1 MEISKFGHRMIL
13 GSEKVI
19 FLPDLSTLLIADLHL
34 GKVAHFRK
42 AGIGIPLESYKED
55 YRVLNDVLI
64 HYGPNKIVIVGDLF
78 HSIYNNDWENFIEF
92 LSVFSEKQFILVKGN
107 HDVMSDV
114 RYASSNLTL
123 VEDYTIGDLIIT
135 HEPLE
140 EIQEKKYN
148 LYGHLHPG
156 VRIKGRSKQSLRLPC
171 FYFENN
177 FGIMPAFGR
186 FTGLALQ
193 TPTVETEVFV
203 IAEEKVIS
211 LK

>member
-1 MEISKFGHRMIL
+1 MIL

-42 AGIGIPLESYKED
+42 AGIGIPFESYKED
-55 YRVLNDVLI
+55 YRSLNDVLI
-64 HYGPNKIVIVGDLF
+64 NYSPNKIVIVGDLF
-78 HSIYNNDWENFIEF
+78 HSTYNNDWENFIEF

-107 HDVMSDV
+107 HDIMSDV
-114 RYASSNLTL
+114 RYASPNLSL
-123 VEDYTIGDLIIT
+123 VETYILGDLIIT
-135 HEPLE
+135 HEPMV

-193 TPTVETEVFV
+193 NPNVDTEVFI